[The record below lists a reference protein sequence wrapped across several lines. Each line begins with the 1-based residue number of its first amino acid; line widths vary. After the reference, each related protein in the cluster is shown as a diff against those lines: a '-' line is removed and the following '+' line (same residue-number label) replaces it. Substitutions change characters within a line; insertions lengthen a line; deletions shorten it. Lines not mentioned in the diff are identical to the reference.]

1 MHYFFTFLPFF
12 LLFFFMILVEF
23 SKKDYLLHMAQLS
36 NYRVSEFVGWIK
48 RNKKLKPDV
57 RTIFFSFLLIIMIL
71 LTTFL
76 NSPVIYFLTLS
87 PFLILCFRSRPKR
100 AKKPLVYTK
109 RAKRLKVLYLI
120 IFLFLCSSGI
130 FLIGYLFA
138 KYDLESSFESFNFLR
153 YLKFYD
159 YYFSKSFAT
168 SILVSTLYCV
178 ILIYITPCI
187 MCLSLALISPYE
199 KRINRRF
206 YKSAADKI
214 ERLKKSNG
222 LKVIGITGSYGKTST
237 KNFLASILN
246 EAYPTFA
253 SFESYNTPMG
263 LSKVINENID
273 ETVSVFIAEMGARYR
288 GDILELM
295 ELCKPDITILTAI
308 GPAHLETFGCV
319 ENITAEKWDIV
330 LPYKSEKLNPSFC
343 FINSDNEY
351 IYTQFKKYLDEKK
364 IYDARKYYPSYYQS
378 YEKIVKLE
386 KADKP
391 IVFTYGINASR
402 SPFFLCQSLNPGEN
416 GTDFTVKILDLL
428 QWKNY
433 SNDKEIDLNKEL
445 NGNTLNDEQND
456 HHCNASNNNTNNNDD
471 DSYSNTN
478 NDKDNDNY
486 NNTNN
491 DKDNDSYSIK
501 NNYIE
506 YKFSTCLLGKH
517 NVVNLLGSIGCA
529 YILGVPV
536 EKIKKAVS
544 KIEPV
549 AHRLQLIRTSFDTLI
564 IDDAYNANPDSS
576 AAALEVVS
584 YFEGRKKII
593 VTPGFIEL
601 GKLQYDANFNFG
613 KEISKIFDIAIF
625 VGIANKDALINGFES
640 AKSLNKYFYFD
651 TLDDA
656 TKILPS
662 VQKGPCI
669 ILFENDLTDNY

>member
-1 MHYFFTFLPFF
+1 M
-12 LLFFFMILVEF
+12 
-23 SKKDYLLHMAQLS
+23 KA
-36 NYRVSEFVGWIK
+36 
-48 RNKKLKPDV
+48 
-57 RTIFFSFLLIIMIL
+57 
-71 LTTFL
+71 
-76 NSPVIYFLTLS
+76 
-87 PFLILCFRSRPKR
+87 
-100 AKKPLVYTK
+100 
-109 RAKRLKVLYLI
+109 LYLI

-138 KYDLESSFESFNFLR
+138 KYDFESSFESFNFLR
-153 YLKFYD
+153 YLKFYN

-187 MCLSLALISPYE
+187 VCLSLAVISPYE

-273 ETVSVFIAEMGARYR
+273 DTVSVFIAEMGARYK
-288 GDILELM
+288 GDIVELM
-295 ELCKPDITILTAI
+295 ELCKPDITILTAV
-308 GPAHLETFGCV
+308 GPAHIETFRSV
-319 ENITAEKWDIV
+319 ENIMAEKWNIV
-330 LPYKSEKLNPSFC
+330 LPYKKSELNPSFC

-364 IYDARKYYPSYYQS
+364 IYDAREYYQS

-386 KADKP
+386 KADRP
-391 IVFTYGINASR
+391 IVFTYGLNASR
-402 SPFFLCQSLNPGEN
+402 SPFFLGTVLNTGEN
-416 GTDFTVKILDLL
+416 GTDFTLKILDLL
-428 QWKNY
+428 
-433 SNDKEIDLNKEL
+433 
-445 NGNTLNDEQND
+445 
-456 HHCNASNNNTNNNDD
+456 H
-471 DSYSNTN
+471 
-478 NDKDNDNY
+478 Y
-486 NNTNN
+486 NNSPD
-491 DKDNDSYSIK
+491 DKSKSKYNGS
-501 NNYIE
+501 E

-517 NVVNLLGSIGCA
+517 NVVNILGSIGCG
-529 YILGVPV
+529 YILGISV
-536 EKIKKAVS
+536 EKIIKAVS
-544 KIEPV
+544 RIEPV
-549 AHRLQLIRTSFDTLI
+549 PHRLQLIRTASDTLI

-576 AAALEVVS
+576 AAALEVIS
-584 YFEGRKKII
+584 YFKSRKKII

-625 VGIANKDALINGFES
+625 VGNANKDALISGFES
-640 AKSLNKYFYFD
+640 AKSSNKYFYFD

-656 TKILPS
+656 MKILPS
-662 VQKGPCI
+662 IQTGPCL

>member
-87 PFLILCFRSRPKR
+87 PFLILCFFSRPKR

-109 RAKRLKVLYLI
+109 RAKRLKALYLI

-138 KYDLESSFESFNFLR
+138 KYDFESSFESFNFLR
-153 YLKFYD
+153 YLKFYN

-187 MCLSLALISPYE
+187 MCLSLAVISPYE

-206 YKSAADKI
+206 YTSAADRI
-214 ERLKKSNG
+214 ERLKKSSG

-237 KNFLASILN
+237 KNFLANILN
-246 EAYPTFA
+246 EDFPTFA

-273 ETVSVFIAEMGARYR
+273 DTVSVFIAEMGARYK
-288 GDILELM
+288 GDIVELM
-295 ELCKPDITILTAI
+295 ELCKPDITILTAV
-308 GPAHLETFGCV
+308 GPAHIETFRSV
-319 ENITAEKWDIV
+319 ENIMAEKWNIV
-330 LPYKSEKLNPSFC
+330 LPYKKSELNPSFC

-364 IYDARKYYPSYYQS
+364 IYDAREYYQS

-386 KADKP
+386 KADRP
-391 IVFTYGINASR
+391 IVFTYGLNASR
-402 SPFFLCQSLNPGEN
+402 SPFFLGTVLNTGEN
-416 GTDFTVKILDLL
+416 GTDFTLKILDLL
-428 QWKNY
+428 
-433 SNDKEIDLNKEL
+433 
-445 NGNTLNDEQND
+445 
-456 HHCNASNNNTNNNDD
+456 H
-471 DSYSNTN
+471 
-478 NDKDNDNY
+478 Y
-486 NNTNN
+486 NNSPD
-491 DKDNDSYSIK
+491 DKSKSKYNGS
-501 NNYIE
+501 E

-517 NVVNLLGSIGCA
+517 NVVNILGSIGCG
-529 YILGVPV
+529 YILGISV
-536 EKIKKAVS
+536 EKIIKAVS
-544 KIEPV
+544 RIEPV
-549 AHRLQLIRTSFDTLI
+549 PHRLQLIRTASDTLI

-576 AAALEVVS
+576 AAALEVIS
-584 YFEGRKKII
+584 YFKSRKKII

-625 VGIANKDALINGFES
+625 VGNANKDALINGFES

>member
-87 PFLILCFRSRPKR
+87 PFLILCFFSRPKR

-109 RAKRLKVLYLI
+109 RAKRLKALYLI

-138 KYDLESSFESFNFLR
+138 KYDFESSFESFNFLR
-153 YLKFYD
+153 YLKFYN

-187 MCLSLALISPYE
+187 MCLSLAVISPYE

-206 YKSAADKI
+206 YTSAADRI
-214 ERLKKSNG
+214 ERLKKSSG

-237 KNFLASILN
+237 KNFLANILN
-246 EAYPTFA
+246 EDFPTFA

-273 ETVSVFIAEMGARYR
+273 DTVSVFIAEMGARYK
-288 GDILELM
+288 GDIVELM
-295 ELCKPDITILTAI
+295 ELCKPDITILTAV
-308 GPAHLETFGCV
+308 GPAHIETFRSV
-319 ENITAEKWDIV
+319 ENIMAEKWNIV
-330 LPYKSEKLNPSFC
+330 LPYKKFELNPSFC

-364 IYDARKYYPSYYQS
+364 IYDAREYYQS

-386 KADKP
+386 KADRP
-391 IVFTYGINASR
+391 IVFTYGLNASR
-402 SPFFLCQSLNPGEN
+402 SPFFLGTVLNTGEN
-416 GTDFTVKILDLL
+416 GTDFTLKILDLL
-428 QWKNY
+428 HY
-433 SNDKEIDLNKEL
+433 
-445 NGNTLNDEQND
+445 
-456 HHCNASNNNTNNNDD
+456 NNNPDD
-471 DSYSNTN
+471 KSKS
-478 NDKDNDNY
+478 KY
-486 NNTNN
+486 NG
-491 DKDNDSYSIK
+491 S
-501 NNYIE
+501 E

-517 NVVNLLGSIGCA
+517 NVVNILGSIGCG
-529 YILGVPV
+529 YILGISV
-536 EKIKKAVS
+536 EKIIKAVS
-544 KIEPV
+544 RIEPV
-549 AHRLQLIRTSFDTLI
+549 PHRLQLIRTASDTLI

-576 AAALEVVS
+576 AAALEVIS
-584 YFEGRKKII
+584 YFKSRKKII

>member
-87 PFLILCFRSRPKR
+87 PFLILCFFSRPKR

-109 RAKRLKVLYLI
+109 RAKRLKALYLI

-138 KYDLESSFESFNFLR
+138 KYDFESSFESFNFLR
-153 YLKFYD
+153 YLKFYN

-187 MCLSLALISPYE
+187 MCLSLAVISPYE

-206 YKSAADKI
+206 YTSAADRI
-214 ERLKKSNG
+214 ERLKKSSG

-237 KNFLASILN
+237 KNFLANILN
-246 EAYPTFA
+246 EDFPTFA

-273 ETVSVFIAEMGARYR
+273 DTVSVFIAEMGARYK
-288 GDILELM
+288 GDIVELM
-295 ELCKPDITILTAI
+295 ELCKPDITILTAV
-308 GPAHLETFGCV
+308 GPAHIETFRSV
-319 ENITAEKWDIV
+319 ENIMAEKWNIV
-330 LPYKSEKLNPSFC
+330 LPYKKFELNPSFC

-364 IYDARKYYPSYYQS
+364 ICDAREYYQS

-386 KADKP
+386 KADRP
-391 IVFTYGINASR
+391 IVFTYGLNASR
-402 SPFFLCQSLNPGEN
+402 SPFFLGTVLNTGEN
-416 GTDFTVKILDLL
+416 GTDFTLKILDLL
-428 QWKNY
+428 
-433 SNDKEIDLNKEL
+433 
-445 NGNTLNDEQND
+445 
-456 HHCNASNNNTNNNDD
+456 H
-471 DSYSNTN
+471 
-478 NDKDNDNY
+478 Y
-486 NNTNN
+486 NNSPD
-491 DKDNDSYSIK
+491 DKSKSKYNGS
-501 NNYIE
+501 E

-517 NVVNLLGSIGCA
+517 NVVNILGSIGCG
-529 YILGVPV
+529 YILGISV
-536 EKIKKAVS
+536 EKIIKAVS
-544 KIEPV
+544 RIEPV
-549 AHRLQLIRTSFDTLI
+549 PHRLQLIRTASDTLI

-576 AAALEVVS
+576 AAALEVIS
-584 YFEGRKKII
+584 YFKSRKKII

>member
-187 MCLSLALISPYE
+187 MCLSLAVISPYE

-206 YKSAADKI
+206 YTSAADRI
-214 ERLKKSNG
+214 ERLKKSSG

-237 KNFLASILN
+237 KNFLANILN
-246 EAYPTFA
+246 EDFPTFA

-273 ETVSVFIAEMGARYR
+273 DTVSVFIAEMGARYK
-288 GDILELM
+288 GDIVELM
-295 ELCKPDITILTAI
+295 ELCKPDITILTAV
-308 GPAHLETFGCV
+308 GPAHIETFRSV
-319 ENITAEKWDIV
+319 ENIMAEKWNIV
-330 LPYKSEKLNPSFC
+330 LPYKKFELNPSFC

-364 IYDARKYYPSYYQS
+364 ICDAREYYQS

-386 KADKP
+386 KADRP
-391 IVFTYGINASR
+391 IVFTYGLNASR
-402 SPFFLCQSLNPGEN
+402 SPFFLGTVLNTGEN
-416 GTDFTVKILDLL
+416 GTDFTLKILDLL
-428 QWKNY
+428 
-433 SNDKEIDLNKEL
+433 
-445 NGNTLNDEQND
+445 
-456 HHCNASNNNTNNNDD
+456 H
-471 DSYSNTN
+471 
-478 NDKDNDNY
+478 Y
-486 NNTNN
+486 NNSPD
-491 DKDNDSYSIK
+491 DKSKSKYNGS
-501 NNYIE
+501 E

-517 NVVNLLGSIGCA
+517 NVVNILGSIGCG
-529 YILGVPV
+529 YILGISV
-536 EKIKKAVS
+536 EKIIKAVS
-544 KIEPV
+544 RIEPV
-549 AHRLQLIRTSFDTLI
+549 PHRLQLIRTASDTLI

-576 AAALEVVS
+576 AAALEVIS
-584 YFEGRKKII
+584 YFKSRKKII

>member
-87 PFLILCFRSRPKR
+87 PFLILCFFSRPKR

-109 RAKRLKVLYLI
+109 RAKRLKALYLI

-138 KYDLESSFESFNFLR
+138 KYDFESSFESFNFLR
-153 YLKFYD
+153 YLKFYN

-187 MCLSLALISPYE
+187 MCLSLAVISPYE

-206 YKSAADKI
+206 YTSAADRI
-214 ERLKKSNG
+214 ERLKKSSG

-237 KNFLASILN
+237 KNFLANILN
-246 EAYPTFA
+246 EDFPTFA

-273 ETVSVFIAEMGARYR
+273 DTVSVFIAEMGARYK
-288 GDILELM
+288 GDIVELM
-295 ELCKPDITILTAI
+295 ELCKPDITILTAV
-308 GPAHLETFGCV
+308 GPAHIETFRSV
-319 ENITAEKWDIV
+319 ENIMAEKWNIV
-330 LPYKSEKLNPSFC
+330 LPYKKSELNPSFC

-364 IYDARKYYPSYYQS
+364 ICDAREYYQS

-386 KADKP
+386 KADRP
-391 IVFTYGINASR
+391 IVFTYGLNASR
-402 SPFFLCQSLNPGEN
+402 SPFFLGTVLNTGEN
-416 GTDFTVKILDLL
+416 GTDFTLKILDLL
-428 QWKNY
+428 
-433 SNDKEIDLNKEL
+433 
-445 NGNTLNDEQND
+445 
-456 HHCNASNNNTNNNDD
+456 H
-471 DSYSNTN
+471 
-478 NDKDNDNY
+478 Y
-486 NNTNN
+486 NNSPD
-491 DKDNDSYSIK
+491 DKSKSKYNGS
-501 NNYIE
+501 E

-517 NVVNLLGSIGCA
+517 NVVNILGSIGCG
-529 YILGVPV
+529 YILGISV
-536 EKIKKAVS
+536 EKIIKAVS
-544 KIEPV
+544 RIEPV
-549 AHRLQLIRTSFDTLI
+549 PHRLQLIRTASDTLI

-576 AAALEVVS
+576 AAALEVIS
-584 YFEGRKKII
+584 YFKSRKKII

>member
-87 PFLILCFRSRPKR
+87 PFLILCFFSRPKR

-109 RAKRLKVLYLI
+109 RAKRLKALYLI

-138 KYDLESSFESFNFLR
+138 KYDFESSFESFNFLR
-153 YLKFYD
+153 YLKFYN

-187 MCLSLALISPYE
+187 MCLSLAVISPYE

-206 YKSAADKI
+206 YTSAADRI
-214 ERLKKSNG
+214 ERLKKSSG

-237 KNFLASILN
+237 KNFLANILN
-246 EAYPTFA
+246 EDFPTFA

-273 ETVSVFIAEMGARYR
+273 DTVSVFIAEMGARYK
-288 GDILELM
+288 GDIVELM
-295 ELCKPDITILTAI
+295 ELCKPDITILTAV
-308 GPAHLETFGCV
+308 GPAHIETFRSV
-319 ENITAEKWDIV
+319 ENIMAEKWNIV
-330 LPYKSEKLNPSFC
+330 LPYKKFELNPSFC

-364 IYDARKYYPSYYQS
+364 ICDAREYYQS

-386 KADKP
+386 KADRP
-391 IVFTYGINASR
+391 IVFTYGLNASR
-402 SPFFLCQSLNPGEN
+402 SPFFLGTVLNTGEN
-416 GTDFTVKILDLL
+416 GTDFTLKILDLL
-428 QWKNY
+428 
-433 SNDKEIDLNKEL
+433 
-445 NGNTLNDEQND
+445 
-456 HHCNASNNNTNNNDD
+456 H
-471 DSYSNTN
+471 
-478 NDKDNDNY
+478 Y
-486 NNTNN
+486 NNSPD
-491 DKDNDSYSIK
+491 DKSKSKYNGS
-501 NNYIE
+501 E

-517 NVVNLLGSIGCA
+517 NVVNILGSIGCG
-529 YILGVPV
+529 YILGISV
-536 EKIKKAVS
+536 EKIIKAVS
-544 KIEPV
+544 RIEPV
-549 AHRLQLIRTSFDTLI
+549 PHRLQLIRTASDTLI

-576 AAALEVVS
+576 AAALEVIS
-584 YFEGRKKII
+584 YFKSRKKII

-625 VGIANKDALINGFES
+625 VGNANKDALINGFES

>member
-87 PFLILCFRSRPKR
+87 PFLILCFFSRPKR

-109 RAKRLKVLYLI
+109 RAKRLKALYLI

-138 KYDLESSFESFNFLR
+138 KYDFESSFESFNFLR
-153 YLKFYD
+153 YLKFYN

-187 MCLSLALISPYE
+187 VCLSLAVISPYE

-273 ETVSVFIAEMGARYR
+273 DTVSVFIAEMGARYK
-288 GDILELM
+288 GDIVELM
-295 ELCKPDITILTAI
+295 ELCKPDITILTAV
-308 GPAHLETFGCV
+308 GPAHIETFRSV
-319 ENITAEKWDIV
+319 ENIMAEKWNIV
-330 LPYKSEKLNPSFC
+330 LPYKKSELNPSFC

-364 IYDARKYYPSYYQS
+364 IYDAREYYQS

-386 KADKP
+386 KADRP
-391 IVFTYGINASR
+391 IVFTYGLNASR
-402 SPFFLCQSLNPGEN
+402 SPFFLGTVLNTGEN
-416 GTDFTVKILDLL
+416 GTDFTLKILDLL
-428 QWKNY
+428 
-433 SNDKEIDLNKEL
+433 
-445 NGNTLNDEQND
+445 
-456 HHCNASNNNTNNNDD
+456 H
-471 DSYSNTN
+471 
-478 NDKDNDNY
+478 Y
-486 NNTNN
+486 NNSPD
-491 DKDNDSYSIK
+491 DKSKSKYNGS
-501 NNYIE
+501 E

-517 NVVNLLGSIGCA
+517 NVVNILGSIGCG
-529 YILGVPV
+529 YILGISV
-536 EKIKKAVS
+536 EKIIKAVS
-544 KIEPV
+544 RIEPV
-549 AHRLQLIRTSFDTLI
+549 PHRLQLIRTASDTLI

-576 AAALEVVS
+576 AAALEVIS
-584 YFEGRKKII
+584 YFKSRKKII

-625 VGIANKDALINGFES
+625 VGNANKDALISGFES
-640 AKSLNKYFYFD
+640 AKSSNKYFYFD

-656 TKILPS
+656 MKILPS
-662 VQKGPCI
+662 IQTGPCL